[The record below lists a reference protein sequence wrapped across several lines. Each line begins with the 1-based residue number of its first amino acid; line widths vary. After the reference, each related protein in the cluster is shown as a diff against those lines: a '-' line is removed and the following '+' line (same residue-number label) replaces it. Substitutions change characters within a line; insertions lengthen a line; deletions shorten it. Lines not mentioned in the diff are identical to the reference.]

1 MSLLRCCH
9 LLALL
14 LVGGVLYAGANVCGA
29 QAQKAETVPVVMLSD
44 IHFDPFHDPSKFEK
58 LRAAPIVQWQ
68 KILAEP
74 GSATQLADATKLA
87 NGCATRGVDTPW
99 VLLESSLAAAHAH
112 SPHPLFVTV
121 SGDLL
126 AHAFECRFQTL
137 AHKASAEEQSAFA
150 SKTLDYVASEL
161 RRTFPATPIY
171 MTLGNNDSGC
181 GDYRDS
187 PDSDFLKRAAE
198 SFSAELE
205 SPAAQ
210 KDLLRS
216 FPANGD
222 YSVALPKPIVRGRL
236 IVLQNIFLAASHVGC
251 DGKPDPA
258 SAAAQLEWLHSQL
271 AAAHARKEQVWV
283 MAHIPPGVNFYTTLS
298 NKRDVCAGQSP
309 VMFLKD
315 EKLVD
320 VLTDFASD
328 IRLAIFAHTHM
339 DEMRLLQTGNTVAKP
354 DADAAIK
361 PAWVAAKL
369 VPSISPINGNNPSFT
384 LADIDPKT
392 ATMKDY
398 RVFSADNKTGIA
410 AKWREGY
417 QYSVAYQSTG
427 FTPEEVARLMEKFG
441 ADKQGEAPDSQEYES
456 NFMPGGGLKS
466 LAIRLV
472 WPQYVCSI
480 RQNTVEGFRDCMCPA
495 GPQGAK

>member
-1 MSLLRCCH
+1 MSLLGCRRM
-9 LLALL
+9 LSPL
-14 LVGGVLYAGANVCGA
+14 LVCGMLWVGANVCSA
-29 QAQKAETVPVVMLSD
+29 QAPKAETVPVVMLSD
-44 IHFDPFHDPSKFEK
+44 IHFDPFHDPAKFEK
-58 LRAAPIVQWQ
+58 LRAAPVLEWP

-74 GSATQLADATKLA
+74 DSATQLADATKLA
-87 NGCATRGVDTPW
+87 AGCGTRGVDTPW
-99 VLLESSLAAAHAH
+99 VLLESSLAAAHMH

-137 AHKASAEEQSAFA
+137 AHKAAAEEQSAFA
-150 SKTLDYVASEL
+150 AKTLDYVAHEL
-161 RRTFPATPIY
+161 RRSFPETPIY
-171 MTLGNNDSGC
+171 MALGNNDSGC

-187 PDSDFLKRAAE
+187 PNSDFLKSAAE
-198 SFSAELE
+198 SFSGDLD

-210 KDLLRS
+210 KDLLQS
-216 FPANGD
+216 FPAGGD

-236 IVLQNIFLAASHVGC
+236 IVLQDIFLAAGHLRC
-251 DGKPDPA
+251 DGQAD
-258 SAAAQLEWLHSQL
+258 SAGATAHLAWLRAEL
-271 AAAHARKEQVWV
+271 AAAHAHNEQVWV

-298 NKRDVCAGQSP
+298 SNRDVCKGQAP
-309 VMFLKD
+309 VMFLHD

-320 VLTDFASD
+320 VLTDFAAD

-339 DEMRLLQTGNTVAKP
+339 DEMRLLQVGNPVTAT

-369 VPSISPINGNNPSFT
+369 VPSISPINGNNPTFT
-384 LADIDPKT
+384 LADIDPQT

-398 RVFSADNKTGIA
+398 RVFSANNKTGIA
-410 AKWREGY
+410 AKWSEDYR
-417 QYSVAYQSTG
+417 YSVAYHSTG

-441 ADKQGEAPDSQEYES
+441 VDKQGEAPESQEYES

-472 WPQYVCSI
+472 WPQYVCSM
-480 RQNTVEGFRDCMCPA
+480 RQNTVAGFRDCMCPA
-495 GPQGAK
+495 TP

>member
-1 MSLLRCCH
+1 MSLLRCRRMLGP
-9 LLALL
+9 LLAC
-14 LVGGVLYAGANVCGA
+14 GVLSVGAKVCDA
-29 QAQKAETVPVVMLSD
+29 QAPKAETVPVVMLSD
-44 IHFDPFHDPSKFEK
+44 IHFDPFHDPVKFDK
-58 LRAAPIVQWQ
+58 LRAAPIAEWQ

-74 GSATQLADATKLA
+74 DSATQLADATKLA
-87 NGCATRGVDTPW
+87 SGCGTRGVDTPW

-112 SPHPLFVTV
+112 SLHPLFVTV

-137 AHKASAEEQSAFA
+137 AHKASADEQSAFA
-150 SKTLDYVASEL
+150 AKTLSYVASEL
-161 RRTFPATPIY
+161 RRAFPSTPIY
-171 MTLGNNDSGC
+171 MALGNNDSGC

-187 PDSDFLKRAAE
+187 PNSDFLSSAAE
-198 SFSAELE
+198 TFGGELE

-210 KDLLRS
+210 KELLHS
-216 FPANGD
+216 FPVSGD

-236 IVLQNIFLAASHVGC
+236 IVLQNIFLAAGHAGC

-258 SAAAQLEWLHSQL
+258 SAAAQLEWLRAEL
-271 AAAHARKEQVWV
+271 AAAHAHHEQVWV

-298 NKRDVCAGQSP
+298 SNRDVCKGQAP
-309 VMFLKD
+309 VMFLHD

-320 VLTDFASD
+320 VLTDFAPD

-339 DEMRLLQTGNTVAKP
+339 DEMRLLQTGNVVSAP

-361 PAWVAAKL
+361 PAWVAAKM
-369 VPSISPINGNNPSFT
+369 VPSISPINGNNPTFT
-384 LADIDPKT
+384 LADIEPKT

-410 AKWREGY
+410 AKWSEDYR
-417 QYSVAYQSTG
+417 YSVAYHSTG

-441 ADKQGEAPDSQEYES
+441 ADKQGEAPESQEYES

-472 WPQYVCSI
+472 WPQYVCSM
-480 RQNTVEGFRDCMCPA
+480 RQNTVVGFRDCMCPA
-495 GPQGAK
+495 TPQGAK